1 MKGLPVI
8 ITLAALLL
16 GGCASA
22 PRDDDPGA
30 RRPQA
35 PREQTEYLGVVESV
49 RELEVDSTRTGVGPM
64 VGAVIGGTV
73 GGEVGRGR
81 GSAAGAVVGTV
92 VGAVV
97 GEAAAQTGTQ
107 PGLEITVRLDEGRV
121 IAVTQPKDAAT
132 FKPGDRVR
140 VLADGRTARVA
151 H

>member
-1 MKGLPVI
+1 
-8 ITLAALLL
+8 
-16 GGCASA
+16 
-22 PRDDDPGA
+22 
-30 RRPQA
+30 
-35 PREQTEYLGVVESV
+35 VESV

-107 PGLEITVRLDEGRV
+107 PGLEITVRLDSGRV
-121 IAVTQPKDAAT
+121 IAVMQPRGEAT

-140 VLADGRTARVA
+140 VLADGRTARVT